1 MQAESTLYIQNLF
14 TNIHKGTLA
23 HNFSKNQVPLTK
35 SLSFTDICM
44 HTYTC
49 THTHRGKKTE
59 IPRGKK
65 RCCLRKELCLS

>member
-44 HTYTC
+44 HTYTQGEENRN
-49 THTHRGKKTE
+49 TQGKKKVLPQE
-59 IPRGKK
+59 RVVS
-65 RCCLRKELCLS
+65 ELKSF